1 MAHLLNI
8 VKQQQQAPIDEEKLR
23 ILCHQHNI
31 WDHFGVARE
40 EFSAFSEVKQMQLL
54 RKFYFDLVLT
64 LSTSA
69 MNASSSHIDS
79 SIGSAIKNSSSLTM
93 TKVIEMELTGQS
105 LLLLPLKTRRV
116 LKRVSTYGPILDIL
130 GLSPAFFPWRRQIYQ
145 KTPFFMSTKAIN
157 HAKMEKRSIT
167 QTFLSLHKSCCSP
180 TNQQT
185 LSITCSKRT
194 RSRF

>member
-23 ILCHQHNI
+23 ILCLQHNI

-40 EFSAFSEVKQMQLL
+40 KFSAFSEVKQMQLL
-54 RKFYFDLVLT
+54 RKFYFDLVPT

-69 MNASSSHIDS
+69 MNASSSHINS
-79 SIGSAIKNSSSLTM
+79 SIGSAIKNF
-93 TKVIEMELTGQS
+93 
-105 LLLLPLKTRRV
+105 
-116 LKRVSTYGPILDIL
+116 PISDIL
-130 GLSPAFFPWRRQIYQ
+130 GLSPAIFPLRRQIYH
-145 KTPFFMSTKAIN
+145 KTPFSMLTKATN
-157 HAKMEKRSIT
+157 HAKTEKRSIT
-167 QTFLSLHKSCCSP
+167 QTFLSLHKSCRLP

-185 LSITCSKRT
+185 LSLTCSKRT